1 MRRGEVMRP
10 FRAPRKCVAKPARAE
25 QTDQIE
31 SGEATEFVLVRSSW
45 IVKETEEDN
54 LQTSQDRSYTAVPE
68 KHLVPEL
75 ESHNFG
81 AASPNVSEFENY
93 LMDCL
98 QKALLQWLLHLK
110 PAT

>member
-1 MRRGEVMRP
+1 MRP